1 MLKSKTSKLRLFI
14 REIIG
19 IYRFIKAKVIYKA
32 KDHPVQKSDFSE
44 SKITKKENES
54 FSSFFMR
61 VENVRYENKK
71 RVSKNV
77 ASSLTFFS
85 TASQL
90 IPVLTSNCNLIPSS
104 KVLDYGS
111 GGLRCGFG
119 LLDFLDES
127 SYSCADITSQFIN
140 EALENSYLLAE
151 LFKIKKGKFYEI
163 GQDNIPLD
171 FYDLII
177 STYVVAHIPKD
188 DLLKYFMKINKYL
201 NKNGFF
207 YFDFWPTPFISLEIN
222 STSFT
227 YPYRLILK
235 ILKNSNFKVVA
246 TNGYAII
253 AQKLDK

>member
-1 MLKSKTSKLRLFI
+1 
-14 REIIG
+14 
-19 IYRFIKAKVIYKA
+19 
-32 KDHPVQKSDFSE
+32 
-44 SKITKKENES
+44 
-54 FSSFFMR
+54 MR

-85 TASQL
+85 TAAKL
-90 IPVLTSNCNLIPSS
+90 IPVLTSNCNLMPSS

-127 SYSCADITSQFIN
+127 SYSCADITRQFIS
-140 EALENSYLLAE
+140 EALDNSYLLAQ
-151 LFKIKKGKFYEI
+151 LFKFKKGKFYEI
-163 GQDNIPLD
+163 GIDMIPLD

-188 DLLKYFMKINKYL
+188 DLPKYFMTINKYL
-201 NKNGFF
+201 NKNGYF

-222 STSFT
+222 TTSFT

-235 ILKNSNFKVVA
+235 VLKNSGFKVVG
-246 TNGYAII
+246 TYGYAII
-253 AQKLDK
+253 AQKLDNMS